1 MRKVLFTL
9 GLAFMA
15 TMLQAADFRWA
26 MITQK
31 GQTLF
36 MNNVGYILN
45 SDGSSSFTIVMN
57 DNSTIDDVTK
67 MTFAKIDVAGIDAP
81 QTITDD
87 AVYAKVIE
95 GTLSISGCK
104 AGTAVEIFSANGQ
117 LCRRATVQGE
127 HTDINVSQL
136 ASGIYL
142 LRVGKT
148 TIKFQKQ

>member
-67 MTFAKIDVAGIDAP
+67 VSFAKVDASGVKA
-81 QTITDD
+81 IEYDSD
-87 AVYAKVIE
+87 GVYAKEVE
-95 GTLSISGCK
+95 GSLIISGCHAGNK
-104 AGTAVEIFSANGQ
+104 AEVFSANGQ
-117 LCRRATVQGE
+117 VVRSKTFGGDNC
-127 HTDINVSQL
+127 DIDVSTL
-136 ASGIYL
+136 PKGVYV
-142 LRVGKT
+142 LRIGNT
-148 TIKFQKQ
+148 AIKFLKK

>member
-67 MTFAKIDVAGIDAP
+67 VSFAKVDASGVKAVEY
-81 QTITDD
+81 DSD
-87 AVYAKVIE
+87 GVYAKEVE
-95 GTLSISGCK
+95 GSLIISGCHAGNK
-104 AGTAVEIFSANGQ
+104 AEVFSANGQ
-117 LCRRATVQGE
+117 VVRSKTFGGDNC
-127 HTDINVSQL
+127 DIDVSTL
-136 ASGIYL
+136 PKGVYV
-142 LRVGKT
+142 LRIGNT
-148 TIKFQKQ
+148 AIKFLKK

>member
-1 MRKVLFTL
+1 MRKYFIA
-9 GLAFMA
+9 LALASFLA
-15 TMLQAADFRWA
+15 AGAADYKWA
-26 MITQK
+26 LVTQN
-31 GQTLF
+31 GETVL
-36 MNNVGYILN
+36 MSDVGYILN
-45 SDGSSSFTIVMN
+45 SDNRPTFTIVKK

-67 MTFAKIDVAGIDAP
+67 MTFAKIDAP

-148 TIKFQKQ
+148 TIKFRKQ

>member
-9 GLAFMA
+9 GLAYMA

-67 MTFAKIDVAGIDAP
+67 VSFAKVDASGVKAVEY
-81 QTITDD
+81 DSD
-87 AVYAKVIE
+87 GVYAKEVE
-95 GTLSISGCK
+95 GSLIISGCHAGNK
-104 AGTAVEIFSANGQ
+104 AEVFSANGQ
-117 LCRRATVQGE
+117 VVRSKTFGGDNC
-127 HTDINVSQL
+127 DIDVSTL
-136 ASGIYL
+136 PKGVYV
-142 LRVGKT
+142 LRIGNT
-148 TIKFQKQ
+148 AIKFLKK

>member
-67 MTFAKIDVAGIDAP
+67 VTFAKVDPSVVKAVEYDSDG
-81 QTITDD
+81 
-87 AVYAKVIE
+87 VYAKEVE
-95 GTLSISGCK
+95 GSLIITGCK
-104 AGTAVEIFSANGQ
+104 AGKKAEVYSSNGKVLRSQSFDGESCDIDVSTLAKGVYVLRIGNTAV
-117 LCRRATVQGE
+117 
-127 HTDINVSQL
+127 
-136 ASGIYL
+136 
-142 LRVGKT
+142 
-148 TIKFQKQ
+148 KFLKK

>member
-67 MTFAKIDVAGIDAP
+67 VDASGVK
-81 QTITDD
+81 TVEFDSD
-87 AVYAKVIE
+87 GVYAKEVE
-95 GTLSISGCK
+95 GSLIISGCNAGNK
-104 AGTAVEIFSANGQ
+104 AEVFSANGQ
-117 LCRRATVQGE
+117 VVRSETFGGDNC
-127 HTDINVSQL
+127 DIDVSTL
-136 ASGIYL
+136 PKGVYV
-142 LRVGKT
+142 LRIGNT
-148 TIKFQKQ
+148 AIKFLKK

>member
-1 MRKVLFTL
+1 MRKYFIA
-9 GLAFMA
+9 LALASFLA
-15 TMLQAADFRWA
+15 AGAADYKWA
-26 MITQK
+26 LVTQN
-31 GQTLF
+31 GETVL
-36 MNNVGYILN
+36 MSDVGYILN
-45 SDGSSSFTIVMN
+45 SDNRPTFTIVKK

-67 MTFAKIDVAGIDAP
+67 MTFAKIDDTGIDAP

-142 LRVGKT
+142 LKVGKT

>member
-67 MTFAKIDVAGIDAP
+67 VSFAKVDASGVKAVEY
-81 QTITDD
+81 DSD
-87 AVYAKVIE
+87 GVYAKEVEGSLIISVCHAGNKAEVI
-95 GTLSISGCK
+95 
-104 AGTAVEIFSANGQ
+104 SANGQ
-117 LCRRATVQGE
+117 VVRSKTFGVDNC
-127 HTDINVSQL
+127 DIDVSTL
-136 ASGIYL
+136 PKGVYV
-142 LRVGKT
+142 LRIGNT
-148 TIKFQKQ
+148 AIKFLKK

>member
-67 MTFAKIDVAGIDAP
+67 VSFAKVDASGVKAVEF
-81 QTITDD
+81 DSD
-87 AVYAKVIE
+87 GVYAKEVE
-95 GTLSISGCK
+95 GSLIISGCHAGNK
-104 AGTAVEIFSANGQ
+104 AEVFSANGQ
-117 LCRRATVQGE
+117 VVRSKTFGGDNC
-127 HTDINVSQL
+127 DIDVSTL
-136 ASGIYL
+136 PKGVYV
-142 LRVGKT
+142 LRIGNT
-148 TIKFQKQ
+148 AIKFLKK

>member
-67 MTFAKIDVAGIDAP
+67 VSFAKVDASGVKA
-81 QTITDD
+81 IEYDSD
-87 AVYAKVIE
+87 GVYAKEVE
-95 GTLSISGCK
+95 GSLIISGCNAGNK
-104 AGTAVEIFSANGQ
+104 AEVFSANGKVVRSKTFGGDS
-117 LCRRATVQGE
+117 C
-127 HTDINVSQL
+127 DIDVSTL
-136 ASGIYL
+136 PKGAYV
-142 LRVGKT
+142 LRIGNT
-148 TIKFQKQ
+148 AIKFLKK

>member
-1 MRKVLFTL
+1 MS
-9 GLAFMA
+9 
-15 TMLQAADFRWA
+15 D
-26 MITQK
+26 
-31 GQTLF
+31 
-36 MNNVGYILN
+36 VGYILN
-45 SDGSSSFTIVMN
+45 SDNRPTFTIVKK

-67 MTFAKIDVAGIDAP
+67 MTFAKIDDTGIDAP